1 MRPIQSIAMSDYSQ
15 LPFSPSVSTTPF
27 RAHVPEEKLQHFRQL
42 LSLSP
47 VAPAV
52 HENTKTN
59 SQYAVR
65 RDWLLSAKEI
75 WLNNET
81 FSWRSHELRINS
93 FPNFKASVIDS
104 SGSTLDIQFLALFS
118 NNTNAVPITFLHG
131 FPGSICEFLDILDL
145 LKAKYTPQDLPYH
158 VIIPSLPGYGYSS
171 SPRVEVD
178 YTIEMAASALN
189 NLMKGLGFGNG
200 YLVQGGDLG
209 SFIARALATRHEECK
224 GCHFTMVGVP
234 PSALG
239 EPEKMTQEEKDCMA
253 KAQIFIAKDYAAA
266 AMQATRSSTVGLV
279 LGSSPLALL
288 AWVGEKMIDWADEA
302 LSLGKILEGV
312 TLYWMTDVMARG
324 IWHSRELLPEKMP
337 LLLPYV
343 EKPCGYSL
351 FAKELV
357 PVPKTWA
364 EKSCNLVFFNKHE
377 RGGHFAAME
386 RSQELLAD
394 VEEYVRRA
402 WKTCA

>member
-1 MRPIQSIAMSDYSQ
+1 MSDYFH
-15 LPFSPSVSTTPF
+15 LPFLPSISVTPF
-27 RAHVPEEKLQHFRQL
+27 KAHVPEEKLQHFRQL

-52 HENTKTN
+52 YENTN
-59 SQYAVR
+59 ADSQYGIKR
-65 RDWLLSAKEI
+65 EWLLSAKQT
-75 WLNNET
+75 WLNDDA
-81 FSWRSHELRINS
+81 FSWRNHEQRINS
-93 FPNFKASVIDS
+93 FPNFKAVVTDS
-104 SGSTLDIQFLALFS
+104 SGSTLNIQFLALFS
-118 NNTNAVPITFLHG
+118 DNPNAIPIAFLHG

-158 VIIPSLPGYGYSS
+158 VIVPSLPGYGYSS
-171 SPRVEVD
+171 SPGLEVD
-178 YTIEMAASALN
+178 YTIEMAASAMN
-189 NLMKGLGFGNG
+189 NLMTGLGFGNG

-209 SFIARALATRHEECK
+209 SFIARALATKYEECK
-224 GCHFTMVGVP
+224 GCHFNMMGVP

-239 EPEKMTQEEKDCMA
+239 EPGKMTQEEKDCMA
-253 KAQIFIAKDYAAA
+253 KAQAFMAHDYAAA
-266 AMQATRSSTVGLV
+266 AMQATRPSTVGLV

-288 AWVGEKMIDWADEA
+288 AWIGEKMLDWADEA
-302 LSLGKILEGV
+302 IPLGKILEGV

-337 LLLPYV
+337 SLLPYV

-351 FAKELV
+351 FAKEIV

-386 RSQELLAD
+386 RPKELLAD
-394 VEEYVRRA
+394 VEEYVKKA
-402 WKTCA
+402 WKICA